1 MDQYRWGKMQIS
13 KKLQYRLLARNIRYS
28 YIDGMT
34 FSFMMG
40 TTIPYLGLYVLRFN
54 GPPELV
60 SLIASIQPV
69 VLCVMS
75 LLAAS
80 YVNSFQKKK
89 PVLMPP
95 SLLLRLFIFLIAMIP
110 LFPKPWHAWM
120 LFIMWGMTY
129 IPWSI
134 CSISWSP
141 MMSNII
147 PQEIQGK
154 FFGTRNALTGATT
167 LLGTVFAGIVLSKM
181 PFLSGFSFIFILSFT
196 GTMVSLYYLNKHIEP
211 IVPEPGENRKQ
222 FRTQNS
228 PLFQFDFEK
237 NIGTFK
243 DPIYGPMF
251 SLTACAI
258 FIFHI
263 GYSMAIPLYTLRQVQ
278 DLGLGNETIG
288 LITTLTSVTALFG
301 SYWGGHTSN
310 RRGYRHVLLVSTL
323 TATIPPLI
331 WAATP
336 ILPWLFL
343 AAALWGF
350 TGNAY
355 QICFQYMV
363 LAFSP
368 FKDRSRFVA
377 MNTATGNLA
386 GALGPIIGM
395 FLTKAPFLGVRGSLI
410 IAAVFML
417 TGAFFSFKVAK
428 KATF

>member
-1 MDQYRWGKMQIS
+1 MQIN
-13 KKLQYRLLARNIRYS
+13 KKLQHRLLARNIRYS
-28 YIDGMT
+28 YIDGMA
-34 FSFMMG
+34 FCFMMG

-54 GPPELV
+54 GPTELV

-69 VLCVMS
+69 VLCVIS

-95 SLLLRLFIFLIAMIP
+95 SLLVRLFIFLIAMIP
-110 LFPKPWHAWM
+110 LFPKQWHAWM

-134 CSISWSP
+134 CTLSWSP

-147 PQEIQGK
+147 PEEIQGK
-154 FFGTRNALTGATT
+154 FFGTRNTLTGITT
-167 LLGTVFAGIVLSKM
+167 LLGTIFTGIILGKM
-181 PFLSGFSFIFILSFT
+181 PFLPAFSFILTLSFA

-211 IVPEPGENRKQ
+211 IVPEPGENKKQ
-222 FRTQNS
+222 FRTNNS

-237 NIGTFK
+237 TIGTFK
-243 DPIYGPMF
+243 DPVYGPMF
-251 SLTACAI
+251 SLTSCAI

-278 DLGLGNETIG
+278 ELALDNATIG
-288 LITTLTSVTALFG
+288 LIAILTGVAALFG

-310 RRGYRHVLLVSTL
+310 HRGYRYVLLLSTL

-331 WAATP
+331 WAVTP
-336 ILPWLFL
+336 ILPWLYL
-343 AAALWGF
+343 GMALWGF

-355 QICFQYMV
+355 MICFQYMV
-363 LAFSP
+363 LAVSP

-377 MNTATGNLA
+377 MNTITGNLA

-395 FLTKAPFLGVRGSLI
+395 FLIKATFLGIRGSLI
-410 IAAVFML
+410 IAALFMFV
-417 TGAFFSFKVAK
+417 GAFFSFKVAK
-428 KATF
+428 RGTF